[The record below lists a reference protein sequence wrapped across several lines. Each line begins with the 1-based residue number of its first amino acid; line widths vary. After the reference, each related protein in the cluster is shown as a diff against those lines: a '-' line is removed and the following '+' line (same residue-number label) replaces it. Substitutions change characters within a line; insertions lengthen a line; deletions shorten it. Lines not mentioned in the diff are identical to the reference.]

1 MISNLEWSQTLWGW
15 RGAEWTMEGFIC
27 MGDIFFVNLSG
38 RYANVHF
45 LSFSFV
51 CLKSFTTNILIENY
65 VKASTKL
72 LNSRQQQTLGWVTPI
87 PRELGH
93 RAGLM
98 SMWGIL
104 LPLGISGSPSQ

>member
-65 VKASTKL
+65 VKASTKAPKL
-72 LNSRQQQTLGWVTPI
+72 
-87 PRELGH
+87 
-93 RAGLM
+93 
-98 SMWGIL
+98 
-104 LPLGISGSPSQ
+104 